1 MSIALTATSSATEA
15 MTNLTNQW
23 YNAVVT
29 GGGYDPSTFQLAQ
42 GFVPLGNVSELMW
55 NQVDALP
62 PVSTSHYWNPAQV
75 SSFANTYGGVINN
88 LVPPSSNDFAKA
100 MGDSM
105 AAWNSY
111 VAGLRTQTPP
121 FQMPAGGMLPVFTS
135 WAQLNIP
142 DPSQAQQAIT
152 AYQQVAGGTVPSA
165 VSMWLAA
172 GGNSGLKAY
181 NQTIKDLTSQLT
193 AATPGFTVS
202 MNSATQSS
210 DTTHTWANGHV
221 SGLFDFFE
229 GGGGASWDDLT
240 VKLFQAE
247 VQIDATI
254 NHALTFPCGPLARP
268 STEQG
273 LSTYNPWYSSEAL
286 NIAYQHNDYFT
297 WQQQPPTWT
306 DTFGPDGN
314 LRYVTTALVV
324 ASGITV
330 TINSAVSYSDEERSS
345 VEASFKFGFFP
356 FFGADAS
363 GGWTHHVQKLD
374 STGIT
379 VTRTIP
385 EGVPAVFGAMVT
397 PVGGFL
403 SSRPERLGRRR

>member
-1 MSIALTATSSATEA
+1 LQT
-15 MTNLTNQW
+15 
-23 YNAVVT
+23 
-29 GGGYDPSTFQLAQ
+29 PC
-42 GFVPLGNVSELMW
+42 
-55 NQVDALP
+55 
-62 PVSTSHYWNPAQV
+62 
-75 SSFANTYGGVINN
+75 
-88 LVPPSSNDFAKA
+88 
-100 MGDSM
+100 
-105 AAWNSY
+105 
-111 VAGLRTQTPP
+111 LRTQTPP
-121 FQMPAGGMLPVFTS
+121 FQMPAGGMLSVFTS

-202 MNSATQSS
+202 MNSVTTSS

-273 LSTYNPWYSSEAL
+273 LSTYNPWYNSEAL
-286 NIAYQHNDYFT
+286 NIAAALVAEVQAVQHAHHVRPQVLGRGVLPG
-297 WQQQPPTWT
+297 QQVEQGPLEQPVEDRVRGPGRQGHG
-306 DTFGPDGN
+306 DPGEFGVAADDAPDHLLATLVDLQHVGAERFGEQALIAQVVPEPVHRRVGSQG
-314 LRYVTTALVV
+314 LRHRRAELALEFGRRTGAGDDLVV
-324 ASGITV
+324 AGDARGLV
-330 TINSAVSYSDEERSS
+330 LAHAVRDQVFFVAEVVVQHAVRELGVLRDLAQAGAG
-345 VEASFKFGFFP
+345 VAEFG
-356 FFGADAS
+356 
-363 GGWTHHVQKLD
+363 
-374 STGIT
+374 
-379 VTRTIP
+379 
-385 EGVPAVFGAMVT
+385 
-397 PVGGFL
+397 
-403 SSRPERLGRRR
+403 ERLQRGVGQLGAPFGEFVDLPT